1 MEEKDEKILDNLR
14 NALED
19 YSGAIRKEM
28 HDAVTAGKSV
38 EEMEGLIKSIAYFT
52 ATFSK
57 VRATE
62 KNDAC
67 KVSNC
72 YYMGE

>member
-1 MEEKDEKILDNLR
+1 MEEKEEKILKNLME
-14 NALED
+14 AMED

-38 EEMEGLIKSIAYFT
+38 EEMEGLIRSIAYFT

-57 VRATE
+57 VRAAE

-72 YYMGE
+72 YYLGE